1 MDLLPAI
8 DIRNGRCVRL
18 LRGDFEKVTLYEV
31 NPVELAKDYC
41 NLGAKWL
48 HVVDLDGAQ
57 SGSPKNLS
65 LIKMISSITGLKIQL
80 GGGIRSTSHAIEALD
95 YVDRVV
101 IGSLALLKPILVK
114 KWLKDLDSDRFCLAL
129 DINLD
134 KDGIPHVTTH
144 GWTKNSNNT
153 LWDLLESYSETNLKH
168 VLCTDIARDGALLG
182 PNVSLYH
189 ECVDRYPHI
198 DFQASG
204 GVRDVNDLH
213 VLKKT
218 GVAYAISG
226 KALLEQ
232 RFSKEEISL
241 FLPNG

>member
-1 MDLLPAI
+1 MELLPAI

-31 NPVELAKDYC
+31 DPVELAKKYF
-41 NLGAKWL
+41 NLGANWL

-57 SGSPKNLS
+57 IGSPKNLS
-65 LIKMISSITGLKIQL
+65 TIKMISNIAGLKVQL
-80 GGGIRSTSHAIEALD
+80 GGGIRSTSHVTEALN

-101 IGSLALLKPILVK
+101 IGSLALLKPMLVK

-134 KDGIPHVTTH
+134 TDGTPYVATH
-144 GWTKNSNNT
+144 GWTKNSDHT
-153 LWDLLESYSETNLKH
+153 LWALLESYSETSLKH
-168 VLCTDIARDGALLG
+168 VLCTDVARDGALLG
-182 PNVSLYH
+182 PNVTLYR

-204 GVRDVNDLH
+204 GVRDVDDLH
-213 VLKKT
+213 MLKKT

-232 RFSKEEISL
+232 RFSKEEMSL
-241 FLPNG
+241 FLLNG

>member
-1 MDLLPAI
+1 MEYIEQLFNLK
-8 DIRNGRCVRL
+8 N
-18 LRGDFEKVTLYEV
+18 KVV
-31 NPVELAKDYC
+31 A
-41 NLGAKWL
+41 
-48 HVVDLDGAQ
+48 
-57 SGSPKNLS
+57 
-65 LIKMISSITGLKIQL
+65 ITGA
-80 GGGIRSTSHAIEALD
+80 GGFLCSAMAKGFHSAGCAVAILD
-95 YVDRVV
+95 V
-101 IGSLALLKPILVK
+101 
-114 KWLKDLDSDRFCLAL
+114 
-129 DINLD
+129 NLD

-144 GWTKNSNNT
+144 GWTKDSNNT

-232 RFSKEEISL
+232 RFSNEEISL